1 MEEIPY
7 TYSCYLSIC
16 NFISNIDKRIDNF
29 IDNCLFYD
37 IHNDLI

>member
-16 NFISNIDKRIDNF
+16 NFISNIDKHIDNI
-29 IDNCLFYD
+29 IDYYLYYD
-37 IHNDLI
+37 IDDDLI

>member
-16 NFISNIDKRIDNF
+16 NFISNIDKRIDNI
-29 IDNCLFYD
+29 IDYYLFYD
-37 IHNDLI
+37 IDDDLI